1 MSIQTYLNPDQIRN
15 LLPKQNIIPKK
26 NIWDSTIKPKNGISP
41 LVQDLLPNIQ
51 KIQFNWIQ
59 LKMEFIN
66 GKKIENQNTI
76 NENRKYLQY
85 PNDIIKNLAN
95 VIVKPNDSNDV
106 KAYKILSWVQ
116 DNIEYRSDLKN
127 YGKSEHWAKP
137 TETLNMMSGD
147 CEDGAFLIHSLML
160 NAGISWERIR
170 TYGGEVFAGIGA
182 ATGGHGWTA
191 YSRETDN
198 EWVVLDWCYYA
209 NDKEIADRTPMSDD
223 HKYIDD
229 WFYITTHK
237 TTETPYA
244 NKVRNPAM
252 AYDWGRTIEYLRGQ
266 RINLA
271 A

>member
-1 MSIQTYLNPDQIRN
+1 MKTNITLNPDQIRD
-15 LLPKQNIIPKK
+15 LLPSQKVIPKK
-26 NIWDSTIKPKNGISP
+26 NIWDSVIKPRANISP
-41 LVQDLLPNIQ
+41 LVRDLLPNIQ
-51 KIQFNWIQ
+51 KIQHNWIQ

-66 GKKIENQNTI
+66 GIKIEDQNTI

-85 PNDIIKNLAN
+85 PNNVIKNLASI
-95 VIVKPNDSNDV
+95 IVESSDSNDT
-106 KAYKILSWVQ
+106 KAYKIMLWVQ
-116 DNIEYRSDLKN
+116 DNIKYVSDIEN
-127 YGKSEHWAKP
+127 YGISEYWTKP
-137 TETLNMMSGD
+137 TETLDKMSGD

-160 NAGISWERIR
+160 NAGIPWEDIR
-170 TYGGEVFAGIGA
+170 TYGGEVFAGAGA

-209 NDKEIADRTPMSDD
+209 NDKAIGDRTPMSED

-237 TTETPYA
+237 TVETPYA
-244 NKVRNPAM
+244 NKVRNPAT
-252 AYDWGRTIEYLRGQ
+252 AYDWSKTIQYLRGQ
-266 RINLA
+266 RVDVA